1 MECGEPYTYEA
12 YKRQTVPE
20 RSRTSGSILS
30 TSGMEGTLYGSW
42 PNGMKLSPNV
52 WCIKML

>member
-42 PNGMKLSPNV
+42 PNGIKLSPNV